1 MKRKASRRDLE
12 IYLAFILASLN
23 ENIVHSCPFGISRTL
38 NVETQ
43 YLKFLLVVLFVSSTT
58 AAEARI
64 EDTSFAI

>member
-1 MKRKASRRDLE
+1 MISITLFLAASFEDIPL
-12 IYLAFILASLN
+12 
-23 ENIVHSCPFGISRTL
+23 VISPTL
-38 NVETQ
+38 KVETQ